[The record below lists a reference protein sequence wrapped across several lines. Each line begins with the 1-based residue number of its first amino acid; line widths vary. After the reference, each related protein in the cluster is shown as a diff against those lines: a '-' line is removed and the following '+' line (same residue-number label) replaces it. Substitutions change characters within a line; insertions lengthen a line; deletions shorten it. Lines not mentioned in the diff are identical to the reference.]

1 MVDVFITF
9 GSNLQLKC
17 PKKKKPKKQKQKK
30 TTLIIK
36 KEIKRLSS
44 LLRCFKFFFLNL
56 LLYTAIGS
64 NLNAEISHNLLHKIS
79 IL

>member
-1 MVDVFITF
+1 MVDVFITY

-44 LLRCFKFFFLNL
+44 LLRCFNFFFKPLTV
-56 LLYTAIGS
+56 YS
-64 NLNAEISHNLLHKIS
+64 NRI
-79 IL
+79 